1 MVPVGRLVVD
11 VLKPHQPST
20 IEFTQRVAGAD
31 SVAAV
36 NATLIELD
44 QKVKN
49 LKLTIEGD
57 AIDYGEV
64 EAAIEDAGGLR
75 YDVGNGRERAET
87 DATVEYSSYGGLST
101 ADALGDAEL
110 MAKVREEGTKVL
122 DNLSV
127 PPTLREVFERSWP
140 FAQALGLPTARVVE
154 DVERVQDAGGA
165 ATMAMLGETVVAVD
179 CEGVLDHRTRV
190 STAGARLL

>member
-20 IEFTQRVAGAD
+20 IEFTQRVAAAD

-57 AIDYGEV
+57 AIDYDEV
-64 EAAIEDAGGLR
+64 EATIEDAGG
-75 YDVGNGRERAET
+75 
-87 DATVEYSSYGGLST
+87 TVHSVDQVVCGDRMVEEAST
-101 ADALGDAEL
+101 L
-110 MAKVREEGTKVL
+110 
-122 DNLSV
+122 
-127 PPTLREVFERSWP
+127 
-140 FAQALGLPTARVVE
+140 
-154 DVERVQDAGGA
+154 QD
-165 ATMAMLGETVVAVD
+165 
-179 CEGVLDHRTRV
+179 
-190 STAGARLL
+190 

>member
-20 IEFTQRVAGAD
+20 IEFTQRVATAD

-57 AIDYGEV
+57 AIDYDEV
-64 EAAIEDAGGLR
+64 ETVIEDAGG
-75 YDVGNGRERAET
+75 
-87 DATVEYSSYGGLST
+87 TVHSV
-101 ADALGDAEL
+101 DQVVCGDR
-110 MAKVREEGTKVL
+110 MVEEA
-122 DNLSV
+122 
-127 PPTLREVFERSWP
+127 PTH
-140 FAQALGLPTARVVE
+140 
-154 DVERVQDAGGA
+154 QD
-165 ATMAMLGETVVAVD
+165 
-179 CEGVLDHRTRV
+179 
-190 STAGARLL
+190 